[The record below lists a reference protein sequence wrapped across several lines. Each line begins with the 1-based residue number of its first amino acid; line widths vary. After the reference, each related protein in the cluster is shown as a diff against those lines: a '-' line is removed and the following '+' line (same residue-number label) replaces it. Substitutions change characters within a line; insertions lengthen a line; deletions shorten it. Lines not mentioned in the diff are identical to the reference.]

1 MAVRSQVR
9 TLSIR
14 LLGIQG
20 AELDNPW
27 DYVQGLVEQR
37 LHEYLGVEA
46 SDVAGIVIVGAWRGH
61 EVARLL
67 ARYPNCN
74 VVCYEPLAHEFNR
87 LVARYRSEPRVRC
100 VMAAVSDT
108 HGATASFH
116 VPEVVG
122 TGSLLPPVEGGRTPS
137 IGTTEVTTVRL
148 DDDPNVAD
156 VARVDCLWIDTQGSE
171 LHVLRGASELLT
183 RTHAVFAEVAAGD
196 VPYVG
201 GATFLELDQELSGQ
215 GFGLVSLGLD
225 PQTGEGNA
233 LWSRR
238 FFPQLP
244 P

>member
-1 MAVRSQVR
+1 M
-9 TLSIR
+9 R

-20 AELDNPW
+20 AELANPW

-37 LHEYLGVEA
+37 LHEYLDVNA

-67 ARYPNCN
+67 ARYPNCDL
-74 VVCYEPLAHEFNR
+74 VCYEPLEHEFKT
-87 LVARYRSEPRVRC
+87 LVKRYRGEPRVRC

-108 HGATASFH
+108 HGATAQFH

-137 IGTTEVTTVRL
+137 KGKTEVTTVRL
-148 DDDPNVAD
+148 DDDPNVVD
-156 VARVDCLWIDTQGSE
+156 MARVDCLWIDTQGSE
-171 LHVLRGASELLT
+171 LHVLRGASQLLR
-183 RTHAVFAEVAAGD
+183 RTQAVFAEVAAGD

-201 GATFLELDQELSGQ
+201 GATFLQLDQELSRQ

-238 FFPQLP
+238 FLKQP
-244 P
+244 PP